1 MKSSRTHTELHGS
14 SSNCPSKK
22 SVAVILG
29 RSTEYFGC
37 FRTQNIAL
45 LVCGRYTLLYQPRRP
60 VMSSSHI
67 PLPCITHV
75 EIPSFHIKSMDSYID
90 DSWVSAISGLGDT
103 MESHTWAGASCE
115 ASSGFT
121 ARGKERVNATATE
134 LPDSKAKMTLKLLT

>member
-37 FRTQNIAL
+37 FRTKNLAL
-45 LVCGRYTLLYQPRRP
+45 LVCGGYTLLYQRHKSDEQFPYP
-60 VMSSSHI
+60 VAMGNTCGNSFLSHSK
-67 PLPCITHV
+67 H
-75 EIPSFHIKSMDSYID
+75 SYID
-90 DSWVSAISGLGDT
+90 DSRVSTIRGLGDKS
-103 MESHTWAGASCE
+103 MESHTWAAASCE